1 MRENG
6 RKNGEIESKSF
17 RERERERERERG
29 ALVRDVSSTK
39 LGRLIEKQK
48 VQG

>member
-6 RKNGEIESKSF
+6 RKNGERESKSL
-17 RERERERERERG
+17 RERERG
-29 ALVRDVSSTK
+29 VLVRDVSSTK